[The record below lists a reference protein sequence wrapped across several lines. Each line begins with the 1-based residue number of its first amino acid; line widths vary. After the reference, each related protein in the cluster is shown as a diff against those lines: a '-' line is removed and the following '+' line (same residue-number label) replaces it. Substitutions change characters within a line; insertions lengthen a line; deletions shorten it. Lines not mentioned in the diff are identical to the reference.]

1 MTSRAG
7 HAWSASI
14 ALLKR
19 HWIFSIV
26 FAIGAVLRII
36 VSVAYR
42 PALFFYGDSY
52 SYLTNARHLRPDP
65 IHPILYPLFLR
76 PFLAIHHLLPV
87 PIVQHIM
94 GLACGL
100 LVYLLLRRL
109 GLGPGWAVAGAAPVL
124 LDAYQLNVEQ
134 YLLAEALFEVLI
146 LGAFVAMLW
155 WKRPSVAACGVAG
168 GLLGLAAL
176 ARTIG
181 LVLIVPVMAYLLL
194 RRMGLLRPLVL
205 ALAFAAPL
213 LAYAGWFGAT
223 SGQVALTNYQGYWL
237 YGRVAPFADCAAGWV
252 PSYQRGLCGPLPPSR
267 RPGPNFYVWRKA
279 SPGRMIRPPA
289 GVSTNAM
296 LDGFARRVI
305 LHQPLDYAYAVG
317 DDLLHYLE
325 PLRTTGQRDY
335 SVTYWQFLP
344 GFTFTSHV
352 NGAVARAEGP
362 AAKPHV
368 VRSLT
373 DFLRDCQRV
382 IYFNGT
388 LLTVAIL
395 VGLAGGLG
403 GKQASRGG
411 LGAQSLLFTVS
422 GCALVVGAVMTS
434 MFDYRYLLPSLPLLG
449 AGGAVGASAIRELR
463 RSWAWLS
470 LPSHPARSGIRDAMV
485 APIDGA
491 PDIRQTP

>member
-1 MTSRAG
+1 MR

-155 WKRPSVAACGVAG
+155 WKRPSAAACGVAG

-181 LVLIVPVMAYLLL
+181 LA
-194 RRMGLLRPLVL
+194 
-205 ALAFAAPL
+205 
-213 LAYAGWFGAT
+213 
-223 SGQVALTNYQGYWL
+223 
-237 YGRVAPFADCAAGWV
+237 
-252 PSYQRGLCGPLPPSR
+252 
-267 RPGPNFYVWRKA
+267 
-279 SPGRMIRPPA
+279 
-289 GVSTNAM
+289 NA
-296 LDGFARRVI
+296 
-305 LHQPLDYAYAVG
+305 
-317 DDLLHYLE
+317 
-325 PLRTTGQRDY
+325 
-335 SVTYWQFLP
+335 
-344 GFTFTSHV
+344 
-352 NGAVARAEGP
+352 
-362 AAKPHV
+362 
-368 VRSLT
+368 
-373 DFLRDCQRV
+373 
-382 IYFNGT
+382 
-388 LLTVAIL
+388 
-395 VGLAGGLG
+395 
-403 GKQASRGG
+403 
-411 LGAQSLLFTVS
+411 
-422 GCALVVGAVMTS
+422 
-434 MFDYRYLLPSLPLLG
+434 
-449 AGGAVGASAIRELR
+449 EL
-463 RSWAWLS
+463 SLS
-470 LPSHPARSGIRDAMV
+470 LPSPRPWSPDDPFLYDLQVNLKDGEKLIEVNVFSPGGIGSSSEFAGVDFAKVVIEDLQRKVEYRKYYDSQMKNVELA
-485 APIDGA
+485 
-491 PDIRQTP
+491 TL